1 MSRESTLESLCR
13 LSTRP
18 YRTANRSSSGSLLII
33 ILVVVTGRRRQAP
46 GPPERSFDWWGDVH
60 GRLTC
65 VLVAVVLVLSACS
78 DANSPNGSSSTSEL
92 RREKASGA
100 GLYAALLTTP
110 LEANELPNGFRSI
123 SIGPGTGIDGPSA
136 EKVGSIIVDVDGPD
150 QFNSLR
156 YEVLRTVDMATA
168 EFQER
173 EANAREFGPRR
184 GARVFKPDG
193 FSHPSLCVDDRNI
206 GTECLVL
213 VENVI
218 VFASAANDPPLGRF
232 LDTAT
237 RAIVLVEAGVLHLES
252 VLASWQR
259 HTAPLTTES
268 RIVGG
273 ADGPPHSF
281 GGWAGPDPN
290 RYAPSGSSG
299 RA

>member
-1 MSRESTLESLCR
+1 
-13 LSTRP
+13 
-18 YRTANRSSSGSLLII
+18 
-33 ILVVVTGRRRQAP
+33 LV
-46 GPPERSFDWWGDVH
+46 GDVQ

-65 VLVAVVLVLSACS
+65 VLVAVLLVFSACS
-78 DANSPNGSSSTSEL
+78 DGNATNRSPSTSEW

-100 GLYAALLTTP
+100 SLYAALLTTP
-110 LEANELPNGFRSI
+110 FEADELPDGFRSI

-156 YEVLRTVDMATA
+156 YEVLRTVDVATA

-184 GARVFKPDG
+184 GARVFNPDG
-193 FSHPSLCVDDRNI
+193 FLHPSLCVDDRNI
-206 GTECLVL
+206 GTECLVR

-252 VLASWQR
+252 VRASGRR
-259 HTAPLTTES
+259 HTVPPTTES
-268 RIVGG
+268 RSLGT
-273 ADGPPHSF
+273 DGPHPF
-281 GGWAGPDPN
+281 GGWAGAEPN
-290 RYAPSGSSG
+290 RYAASGLPG